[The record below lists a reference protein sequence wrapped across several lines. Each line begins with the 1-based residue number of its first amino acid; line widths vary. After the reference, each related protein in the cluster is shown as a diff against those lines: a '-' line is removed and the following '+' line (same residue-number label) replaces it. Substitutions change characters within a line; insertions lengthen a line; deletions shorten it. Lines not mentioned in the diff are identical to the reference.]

1 MTGSWDWVTGE
12 GLLGLDDPAEWDA
25 AFARG
30 ERSLGTAAIGL
41 AFNCPLADA
50 SPRIVRATQLPDTP
64 NGATPSRRWARRPG

>member
-1 MTGSWDWVTGE
+1 MTGSWDRVTGE

-41 AFNCPLADA
+41 AF
-50 SPRIVRATQLPDTP
+50 RATKVRVHCRGCG
-64 NGATPSRRWARRPG
+64 GAGQSTSSGRWGTGT